1 MFIKLPMMKSLY
13 LVTAFTC
20 LFSASISANDKMT
33 KELIERIT
41 TSKNALSKVE
51 KDVNTKTTAF
61 ARKINKQ
68 QKEVKALRLKA
79 AAVQRFADEQL
90 MSVDQ
95 LEKRVNL
102 WSTQSN
108 YQKQL
113 LTSFAEST
121 QLSVDS
127 LKHIDGDPIVD
138 IEALSLMSAQL
149 LERLT
154 PAWQEKQVISEAG
167 SIEMINTL
175 SLGPIEVAYDDTAL
189 AGGPISREV
198 SSEPRV
204 LANIFD
210 EKSIAELGSI
220 KSSGAGLLRF
230 DPTLGNAY
238 KLLDKEENILGHVEK
253 GGVWAL
259 PIVFFAFLS
268 LIVSILKAVQLTRL
282 PKIDIALIDKIKVL
296 VQVESQGD
304 SAEVNRVK
312 EEVSLLSASASGA
325 QKKLIDIAISTPVSQ
340 ERDDLL
346 VAYLIE
352 YKYKIERFIGAIA
365 TSAAIAPLLGLLG
378 TVSGMIST
386 FMMMTIFGTGDAS
399 TVSGGI
405 SEALITTELG
415 LIVAIPSLIIS
426 ALLSRRTKSYG
437 AKLEANAI
445 KLSKLNFA

>member
-1 MFIKLPMMKSLY
+1 MFIKLPMMKLLY
-13 LVTAFTC
+13 LVSALTYV
-20 LFSASISANDKMT
+20 FSASISANDKMT
-33 KELIERIT
+33 KELIERISS
-41 TSKNALSKVE
+41 SKSALSKIE
-51 KDVNTKTTAF
+51 KNVNTKATAF

-68 QKEVKALRLKA
+68 QKEVKTLRKKA
-79 AAVQRFADEQL
+79 AVLQRFADEQL
-90 MSVDQ
+90 MSVDE

-121 QLSVDS
+121 QLPVDS
-127 LKHIDGDPIVD
+127 LKQVNGDPVVD

-167 SIEMINTL
+167 SIESVNTL
-175 SLGPIEVAYDDTAL
+175 TLGPIEVAYDDTEL
-189 AGGPISREV
+189 TGGPISREL

-210 EKSIAELGSI
+210 KKSIAELGSI

-238 KLLDKEENILGHVEK
+238 KLLDKEEDILGHVEK

-268 LIVSILKAVQLTRL
+268 LVVSTLKAVQLIRL
-282 PKIDIALIDKIKVL
+282 PKIDLVLIDKIKAL
-296 VQVESQGD
+296 VQHESQGD
-304 SAEVNRVK
+304 ITEVNRAK
-312 EEVSLLSASASGA
+312 EEISLLSASANGA
-325 QKKLIDIAISTPVSQ
+325 QKKLVDIAMGTPVSQ

-445 KLSKLNFA
+445 KLSKLKFA

>member
-13 LVTAFTC
+13 LVTAFTF

-41 TSKNALSKVE
+41 SSKNALSKVE
-51 KDVNTKTTAF
+51 KDVNTKTTTF

-68 QKEVKALRLKA
+68 QKEVKTLRLKA
-79 AAVQRFADEQL
+79 AVVQRFADEQL

-121 QLSVDS
+121 QLPVDS
-127 LKHIDGDPIVD
+127 LKHLDGDPIVD
-138 IEALSLMSAQL
+138 IEALALMSAQL

-167 SIEMINTL
+167 SIEMVNTL
-175 SLGPIEVAYDDTAL
+175 SLGPIEVAYDDSAL
-189 AGGPISREV
+189 AGGPISREI

-268 LIVSILKAVQLTRL
+268 LIVSILKAVQLIRL
-282 PKIDIALIDKIKVL
+282 PKIDITLIDKIKAL
-296 VQVESQGD
+296 IKLESQGD
-304 SAEVNRVK
+304 NAEINRVK

-325 QKKLIDIAISTPVSQ
+325 QKKLVDIAMGTPISQ

>member
-1 MFIKLPMMKSLY
+1 MAICF
-13 LVTAFTC
+13 
-20 LFSASISANDKMT
+20 FSASVSANDKMT
-33 KELIERIT
+33 QELIERIT
-41 TSKNALSKVE
+41 ASKTALIKVE
-51 KDVNTKTTAF
+51 RDVNKKTTAF
-61 ARKINKQ
+61 ARKLEKQ
-68 QKEVKALRLKA
+68 QNEVKALRKKA
-79 AAVQRFADEQL
+79 AVLQRFADEQL

-95 LEKRVNL
+95 LEKRVAL
-102 WSTQSN
+102 WETQSN

-121 QLSVDS
+121 QLPVES
-127 LKHIDGDPIVD
+127 LKQVDGEPVVD
-138 IEALSLMSAQL
+138 IQALSLLSAQL

-154 PAWQEKQVISEAG
+154 PTWKMQQVISHAG
-167 SIEMINTL
+167 TIEVVNTL
-175 SLGPIEVAYDDTAL
+175 SLGPIEVAYDEKAL
-189 AGGPISREV
+189 SGGPVSREV
-198 SSEPRV
+198 SSEPRI

-210 EKSIAELGSI
+210 DKSIEELGSI
-220 KSSGAGLLRF
+220 KASGAGLLTF

-238 KLLDKEENILGHVEK
+238 KLLDKEEGILGHVEK

-268 LIVSILKAVQLTRL
+268 LIVSTLKAVQLIRL
-282 PKIDIALIDKIKVL
+282 PKIDKTLIDKIKELIHVGSL
-296 VQVESQGD
+296 EGND
-304 SAEVNRVK
+304 EIKRVK
-312 EEVSLLSASASGA
+312 EEVLALSSSANGA
-325 QKKLIDIAISTPVSQ
+325 QKKLIEIAINTPISQ

-346 VAYLIE
+346 VAYLME
-352 YKYKIERFIGAIA
+352 YKHKIERFIGAIA

-426 ALLSRRTKSYG
+426 ALLSRRTKSYS

-445 KLSKLNFA
+445 KLSKLNLV